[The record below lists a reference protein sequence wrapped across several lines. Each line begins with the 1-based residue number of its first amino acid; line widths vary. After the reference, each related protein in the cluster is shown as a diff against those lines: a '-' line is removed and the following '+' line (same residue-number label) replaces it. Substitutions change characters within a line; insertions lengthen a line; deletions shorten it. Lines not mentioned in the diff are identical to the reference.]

1 MSLSAYRQHEYSRP
15 VLTLLSRRLS
25 LPALL
30 GCFRPASSN
39 VRKYAYNRIRTH
51 LRCRT
56 TPLHTCS
63 FNKYISIAA
72 RATVQ
77 ALKEEPRVK
86 AEKRITD
93 MALRW
98 VQRSQK

>member
-1 MSLSAYRQHEYSRP
+1 MLCAIFS
-15 VLTLLSRRLS
+15 
-25 LPALL
+25 
-30 GCFRPASSN
+30 
-39 VRKYAYNRIRTH
+39 
-51 LRCRT
+51 
-56 TPLHTCS
+56 S

-93 MALRW
+93 MALR
-98 VQRSQK
+98 